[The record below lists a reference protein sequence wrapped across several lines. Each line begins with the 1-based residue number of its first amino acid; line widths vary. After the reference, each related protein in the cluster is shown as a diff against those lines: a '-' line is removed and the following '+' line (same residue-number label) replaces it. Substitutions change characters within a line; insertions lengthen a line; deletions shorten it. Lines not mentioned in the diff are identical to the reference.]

1 MNTTLGDN
9 CFYLVVQ
16 YTNQNT
22 FHPPMCKITPTTMRI
37 NTNGAYA
44 WRTDLYDDVGELL
57 DEPTRSGTI
66 DASCEF
72 TRRMLTNLDQA
83 IDHPDMTPELAA
95 MLSTPRVSVAYH
107 IETSIEIN
115 E

>member
-1 MNTTLGDN
+1 
-9 CFYLVVQ
+9 
-16 YTNQNT
+16 
-22 FHPPMCKITPTTMRI
+22 MRI
-37 NTNGAYA
+37 NTANPYA
-44 WRTDLYDDVGELL
+44 WRIDLYDNVGELL
-57 DEPTRSGTI
+57 NENTRSGAI

-95 MLSTPRVSVAYH
+95 ILSTPRVSVSYH
-107 IETSIEIN
+107 VETSIEID